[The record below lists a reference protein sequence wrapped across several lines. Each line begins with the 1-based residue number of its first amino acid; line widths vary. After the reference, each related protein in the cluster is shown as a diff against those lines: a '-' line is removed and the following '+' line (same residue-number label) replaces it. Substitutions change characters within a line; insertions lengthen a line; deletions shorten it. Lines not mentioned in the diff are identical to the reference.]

1 MCEKQQGASV
11 VFGTSGGSWNVLN
24 ISRLSN
30 PIPIIDDTHLGTTG
44 DREKCPGELGDPQ
57 MITVTAQN
65 DGNQAYPIK
74 GQVQTVTINHPL
86 GTWATAEKYAGT
98 AFVVDIRT
106 PEFQSATEGIQTIEI
121 DIQFDGKTGPAR
133 TLAVAA

>member
-1 MCEKQQGASV
+1 M
-11 VFGTSGGSWNVLN
+11 
-24 ISRLSN
+24 LSIGRFSS
-30 PIPIIDDTHLGTTG
+30 PIPIIDDTHLATTG

-65 DGNQAYPIK
+65 DGNQAYPTK
-74 GQVQTVTINHPL
+74 GQVQTITITHPL
-86 GTWATAEKYAGT
+86 GAYSTAEKLAGT

-106 PEFQSATEGIQTIEI
+106 PEFQSGTEGIQTVEF